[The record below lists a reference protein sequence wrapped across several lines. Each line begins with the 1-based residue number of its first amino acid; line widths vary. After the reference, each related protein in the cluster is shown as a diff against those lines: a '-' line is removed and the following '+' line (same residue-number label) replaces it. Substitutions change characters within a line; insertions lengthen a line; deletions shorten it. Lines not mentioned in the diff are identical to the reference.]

1 MRRLLYSQILK
12 QARCVD
18 NHPPTK
24 FLLAAIPT
32 AVWSR
37 INSKIVYMDETDVT
51 TTTTVSNCTAAE
63 LSKYLNQHFTID
75 SMVSKLND
83 NTEFYLPPSSTDDST
98 VSLSLKEVVQ
108 QTRRQAAL
116 LRQQLHTTEQ
126 KQCFD
131 AFFDDLGFE
140 AVREGGALLQ
150 AQQNLF
156 SSTPLPKVTL
166 PFQLEPPS
174 TTRYK
179 YNKKESYTE
188 MTNTIL
194 LTHPTACI
202 GQEILHSS
210 VLLMM
215 PKGMKDDEMYG
226 IVVNKPGKQEWK
238 QQPGKPRHR
247 EWKQQSGK
255 DHHDHDEA
263 CCLRDVLRPE
273 EVARF
278 KEDADA
284 RVQSMLEVPVF
295 QGGPVQTSL
304 LLLHEVEEDSDAFQD
319 GETDVETDDAEKEV
333 YRMEHDPELFIGKTG
348 RLRLTVVERV
358 LDLQKLVQK
367 KLIDPARCKLF
378 VGLCVWQRDQLGTEL
393 ERNTWIRTTCNDIND
408 LTELGLHVSNEASE
422 RDFAGDFWSAC
433 VAQLGE
439 AYKDIATIE
448 TDHNVLFENLGKQV
462 QDRAQRMTER
472 FEKQLILAEEKDDA
486 ENEKK

>member
-1 MRRLLYSQILK
+1 MNGVCFVVVRCCAVHTIDRCFFCRSVTLPGICWLRRNFENLDHEKRLSLSASSPQLIFKGARWRNYREIGAVCQVGTTKLSLTMRRLLYSQILK

-179 YNKKESYTE
+179 YKKKKVT
-188 MTNTIL
+188 
-194 LTHPTACI
+194 
-202 GQEILHSS
+202 
-210 VLLMM
+210 
-215 PKGMKDDEMYG
+215 
-226 IVVNKPGKQEWK
+226 
-238 QQPGKPRHR
+238 PR
-247 EWKQQSGK
+247 
-255 DHHDHDEA
+255 
-263 CCLRDVLRPE
+263 
-273 EVARF
+273 
-278 KEDADA
+278 
-284 RVQSMLEVPVF
+284 
-295 QGGPVQTSL
+295 
-304 LLLHEVEEDSDAFQD
+304 
-319 GETDVETDDAEKEV
+319 
-333 YRMEHDPELFIGKTG
+333 
-348 RLRLTVVERV
+348 
-358 LDLQKLVQK
+358 
-367 KLIDPARCKLF
+367 
-378 VGLCVWQRDQLGTEL
+378 
-393 ERNTWIRTTCNDIND
+393 
-408 LTELGLHVSNEASE
+408 
-422 RDFAGDFWSAC
+422 
-433 VAQLGE
+433 
-439 AYKDIATIE
+439 
-448 TDHNVLFENLGKQV
+448 
-462 QDRAQRMTER
+462 
-472 FEKQLILAEEKDDA
+472 
-486 ENEKK
+486 

>member
-1 MRRLLYSQILK
+1 MTMRRLLYSQILK

-24 FLLAAIPT
+24 ILLAAIPI

-37 INSKIVYMDETDVT
+37 IHSKIVYIPTAIPTDVT
-51 TTTTVSNCTAAE
+51 TTVSNFTAAE
-63 LSKYLNQHFTID
+63 LSNYLNQHFTID
-75 SMVSKLND
+75 SMVSRLND
-83 NTEFYLPPSSTDDST
+83 HAEFYLPPSSNDST
-98 VSLSLKEVVQ
+98 VSLSLKTVVH

-116 LRQQLHTTEQ
+116 LRQQLHTAEQ
-126 KQCFD
+126 KQSFD

-140 AVREGGALLQ
+140 AVREGGALLR

-156 SSTPLPKVTL
+156 SSTPLPKSNLTW
-166 PFQLEPPS
+166 PFQLEPPT

-179 YNKKESYTE
+179 YNREESYTE

-202 GQEILHSS
+202 GQHILHSS
-210 VLLMM
+210 VILMM
-215 PKGMKDDEMYG
+215 PRGMNDDEMYG

-238 QQPGKPRHR
+238 QQ
-247 EWKQQSGK
+247 QSNN
-255 DHHDHDEA
+255 DHDHDET

-273 EVARF
+273 DVARF

-284 RVQSMLEVPVF
+284 RVQSMLDVPVF

-319 GETDVETDDAEKEV
+319 GETDIETEDAEKEV
-333 YRMEHDPELFIGKTG
+333 YQMENDPELFIGKTG

-367 KLIDPARCKLF
+367 KFIDPARCKLF

-408 LTELGLHVSNEASE
+408 LTELGLHVSKEASE
-422 RDFAGDFWSAC
+422 RDFAGDFWSAS

-439 AYKDIATIE
+439 PYKDIATIE
-448 TDHNVLFENLGKQV
+448 TDHTVLFENLGKQV

-486 ENEKK
+486 KKK